1 MKKGE
6 ISFSLSSRGR
16 KGSLRKFRHATTTF
30 SSLPTKGRQPRER
43 KLTNFRIA
51 IRIGRGTEGRGWK
64 KRVGEERAS
73 VFGGNRPDPSDNR
86 LRSRVGDP
94 H

>member
-6 ISFSLSSRGR
+6 ISSLYSLSRGR
-16 KGSLRKFRHATTTF
+16 KGSLRKFRHATTF

-73 VFGGNRPDPSDNR
+73 IFGGNRPDPSDNR